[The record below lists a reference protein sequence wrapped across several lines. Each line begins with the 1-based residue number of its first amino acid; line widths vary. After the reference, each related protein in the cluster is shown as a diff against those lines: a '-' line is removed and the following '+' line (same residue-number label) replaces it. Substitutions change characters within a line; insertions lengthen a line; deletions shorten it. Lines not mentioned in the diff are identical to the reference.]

1 MCKQLSAEPSPR
13 ERVKATLYLED
24 GSKFEGYSFGAA
36 QGVGGEVGMCDLY
49 LNLFRGF
56 VFYLYC
62 PRFLIISYTNA
73 TYI

>member
-36 QGVGGEVGMCDLY
+36 QGVGGEVGMTFTCIL
-49 LNLFRGF
+49 LKALFYTCTVR
-56 VFYLYC
+56 VF
-62 PRFLIISYTNA
+62 
-73 TYI
+73 